1 MSVSK
6 RRLQALRQ
14 VDELAASLKDEE
26 VRVRA
31 GMDAAVGEVTKDK
44 AICLFRALLE
54 ETGFPD
60 PGVADMLV
68 HGVQLVGEEPPS
80 PIFAKRPRLR
90 AISPSDL
97 LAQAALWRE
106 SIKHVRGLMDPA
118 DLETGLEIEAGFL
131 ARPYAS

>member
-14 VDELAASLKDEE
+14 VDELAASLEDEE

-31 GMDAAVGEVTKDK
+31 GMDK

-80 PIFAKRPRLR
+80 PIFAKRPRPR

-97 LAQAALWRE
+97 LAQAALRRE
-106 SIKHVRGLMDPA
+106 SLKHVRGLMDPA
-118 DLETGLEIEAGFL
+118 EALEAEPRRD
-131 ARPYAS
+131 RPGS